1 MGILNILL
9 EAEKGELPSF
19 IQKRWLSME
28 LSYNIGSSQ
37 RVSIMYGSI
46 QGGLFCS
53 NGVCRQIAPF
63 NDGIKITYSA
73 IF

>member
-1 MGILNILL
+1 
-9 EAEKGELPSF
+9 
-19 IQKRWLSME
+19 ME